1 MTEKRN
7 YNYNTRN
14 WEKKNS
20 IYNICVMVRGE
31 EFSKEDLEL
40 VKNDL
45 NLKGSSISRFI
56 TSKLIN
62 YRDSM
67 KGGN

>member
-1 MTEKRN
+1 MAERKN
-7 YNYNTRN
+7 YNYNTRK

-20 IYNICVMVRGE
+20 IYKICVMVRGE
-31 EFSKEDLEL
+31 ELSKEELDVIKDDL
-40 VKNDL
+40 K
-45 NLKGSSISRFI
+45 LKGSSISRFI

-62 YRDSM
+62 YKDNM